1 LTSITWTWARLD
13 DLSPRDVYDLLALR
27 NEVFGL
33 EQNCVYQDAD
43 GLDTSAW
50 HLLGRDANGTLAAY
64 LRVVDKGLKF
74 AEISI
79 GRVITKA
86 SHRGT
91 GLGKILMREGMQR
104 CAHLLDDQA
113 IRISAQAHLE
123 AFYNAFGFVRTS
135 ENYLEDGIPHIEMLY
150 HPPGNHV

>member
-1 LTSITWTWARLD
+1 MTTITWTWARLD

-43 GLDTSAW
+43 GIDIAAW
-50 HLLGRDANGTLAAY
+50 HLLGRDASGTLAAY
-64 LRVVDKGLKF
+64 SRVVDAGAKF
-74 AEISI
+74 AEVSI
-79 GRVITKA
+79 GRVVTKA
-86 SHRGT
+86 THRGT

-104 CAHLLDDQA
+104 CAHALGHQA

-123 AFYNAFGFVRTS
+123 AFYNTFGFIRTS
-135 ENYLEDGIPHIEMLY
+135 ENYLEDGIPHVEMLY
-150 HPPGNHV
+150 QPAVNS